1 MCLSLGWL
9 LSKVI
14 ITVELVKLLIAF
26 ILLSQSIIL
35 YDNHIEFFCEEPSTG
50 IKNYLSM
57 IVLFNCLT
65 MLLIYSYHLGLV
77 RAPHVYDPFLIM
89 LSCCQVFYF
98 KTLIYH
104 SENIYYCD
112 SIVVSDLK
120 NVLTDQSYL
129 IGVILISL
137 GLRLVQEKEGKE
149 EEEERTEETLK
160 EPLLHPSFQQEL

>member
-1 MCLSLGWL
+1 MFFNSL

-35 YDNHIEFFCEEPSTG
+35 YDNHVEFFCEEPSSG

-57 IVLFNCLT
+57 IVLCNCLT

-77 RAPHVYDPFLIM
+77 RVPHVYDPFLIM
-89 LSCCQVFYF
+89 LSGCQVFYF

-104 SENIYYCD
+104 SENVYYCD
-112 SIVVSDLK
+112 SVVVSDFK
-120 NVLTDQSYL
+120 NVLIDQGYL
-129 IGVILISL
+129 IVVVLISL
-137 GLRLVQEKEGKE
+137 GLRLVQEKEVKEE

-160 EPLLHPSFQQEL
+160 EPLLNPSFQQEL